1 MSGEARDNENPIY
14 EGFAVWTLFGSSL
27 VMLGYIVSRTFKDI
41 MKSDREY
48 LSMLK
53 DSYTIF
59 YTVFVILSLIF
70 KLFIIDT
77 YFKIEIRTGRRCSMF
92 ISDYM
97 P

>member
-1 MSGEARDNENPIY
+1 MSGEANDNENLIY
-14 EGFAVWTLFGSSL
+14 EGFTVWTLFGSSL
-27 VMLGYIVSRTFKDI
+27 MMLGYIVSSTFKDI

-59 YTVFVILSLIF
+59 YTVFVILALIF
-70 KLFIIDT
+70 KLFILDT
-77 YFKIEIRTGRRCSMF
+77 YFKDEIRSGRRCSMF

>member
-1 MSGEARDNENPIY
+1 MSGEANDKENLIY
-14 EGFAVWTLFGSSL
+14 EGFTVWTLFGSSL
-27 VMLGYIVSRTFKDI
+27 MMLGYIVSSTFKDI

-59 YTVFVILSLIF
+59 YTVFVILALIF
-70 KLFIIDT
+70 KLFILDT
-77 YFKIEIRTGRRCSMF
+77 YYKDEIRSGRRCSMF

>member
-1 MSGEARDNENPIY
+1 MSGEANDNENLIY
-14 EGFAVWTLFGSSL
+14 EGFTVWTLFGSSL
-27 VMLGYIVSRTFKDI
+27 MMLGYIVSSTFKDI

-59 YTVFVILSLIF
+59 YTVFVILALIF
-70 KLFIIDT
+70 KLFILDT
-77 YFKIEIRTGRRCSMF
+77 YYKDEIRSGRRCSMF

>member
-1 MSGEARDNENPIY
+1 MSGEANDVDNKIY
-14 EGFAVWTLFGSSL
+14 EGLTVWTLFGSSL
-27 VMLGYIVSRTFKDI
+27 MMAGYIVSSTFKDI
-41 MKSDREY
+41 MRSDREY

-59 YTVFVILSLIF
+59 YTVFVILSLLF

-77 YFKIEIRTGRRCSMF
+77 YFKDEIRSGRKCSMF